1 MSAPVGLRLWMLR
14 DLPQVSSARI
24 RPRISIVLQA
34 SYSLWRDY
42 VLLFLQALWNEDHAY
57 NSREEG
63 CKRQRRVYR
72 GVELAGCETHWT
84 KSALV
89 PIPEGVESCEE
100 EPEEAEEEGLFACG
114 EKKWKDTLGGTV
126 RNDDRNGHDNE
137 EESLA
142 G

>member
-1 MSAPVGLRLWMLR
+1 MHTTPEKKVVSVKGGCIEGLNWQ
-14 DLPQVSSARI
+14 DAKHI
-24 RPRISIVLQA
+24 
-34 SYSLWRDY
+34 
-42 VLLFLQALWNEDHAY
+42 
-57 NSREEG
+57 
-63 CKRQRRVYR
+63 
-72 GVELAGCETHWT
+72 WT

-126 RNDDRNGHDNE
+126 RNDDRNGHDKE